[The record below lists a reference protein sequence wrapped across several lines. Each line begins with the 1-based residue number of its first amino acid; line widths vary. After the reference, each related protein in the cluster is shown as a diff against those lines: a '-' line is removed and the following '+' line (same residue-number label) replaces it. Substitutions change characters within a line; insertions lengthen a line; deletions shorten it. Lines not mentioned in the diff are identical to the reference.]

1 MQIWNRFAS
10 IYQRQRISISIVSA
24 LFEVCTCVIVSL
36 STGSCPNSV
45 WYCQNPFIPVTES
58 ACLQFISQIVRVVPF
73 PNWLTQT
80 LSKRWIYRVF
90 LTKLYFAFAK
100 TDGRG
105 SSAQWAGDQ
114 YFTFLCSIDLRCN
127 VRGSFQF
134 LIKVDNAL
142 FWARPTYPGF
152 FFNLVTQ
159 EHKLGIIIILFH

>member
-1 MQIWNRFAS
+1 MHMCHSQSKYGQLPKQCLILS
-10 IYQRQRISISIVSA
+10 EPIY
-24 LFEVCTCVIVSL
+24 TC
-36 STGSCPNSV
+36 
-45 WYCQNPFIPVTES
+45 
-58 ACLQFISQIVRVVPF
+58 
-73 PNWLTQT
+73 
-80 LSKRWIYRVF
+80 YRVSVLAIYISNSSSSTVPSLINGNPIKTLDVSSI

-105 SSAQWAGDQ
+105 SSAQRAGDQ

-152 FFNLVTQ
+152 LLNLVTQ
-159 EHKLGIIIILFH
+159 EHKLGIIIIFFHWN